1 MAWDKVHLDCLIRGL
16 GGPTFDLGI
25 RLRDEALLS
34 GDEGM
39 FLEVLNILMR
49 TFIKASAALN
59 GTKKYRNIKYE
70 VEKGLKQFYLEL
82 SKAASQMVMPP
93 DQASFNARFLNNI
106 PLKWKREMI
115 THDRIRV
122 DFSSNEEMI
131 KAISCIDK
139 IIDGLKMSSAYK
151 LGYYTQTTTTVTTSH
166 GKTLP
171 PGKRSEEPKPRWKE
185 DSSSK
190 YSRKTDQ
197 KSVPICGK
205 CGKIGQTKDCP
216 KHYATS
222 NEKPRRIAAMEVAH
236 PSEEE
241 SEDSSEDKPENN
253 SGDSEAS
260 SFEVEDPY
268 EGPQYSPNS
277 EGEEINVGTIR
288 MGLMSVV
295 DHNDTNYKIKLAVA
309 CQLENTADE
318 KVAET
323 LVEAP
328 RKDALGKYMKVPK
341 ENKKKGKK
349 DQKSIETQTPLF
361 EAKLRISKDVG
372 KYPVNRPLSTKR
384 MLTAHVKIAGV
395 KAYVLF
401 DSGAETD
408 AISPDFVHVVH
419 IPILQL
425 ENPVVLQMG
434 TKGTR
439 SQILFGTN
447 MDVEI
452 NSHVEKHYF
461 DVINIDRY
469 DAIFGAPW
477 LNKNQVSLDFR
488 SHRVRM
494 ANKGNIDTLGVGED
508 CAMRLHGWKT

>member
-1 MAWDKVHLDCLIRGL
+1 
-16 GGPTFDLGI
+16 
-25 RLRDEALLS
+25 
-34 GDEGM
+34 M
-39 FLEVLNILMR
+39 FLEALNILMR
-49 TFIKASAALN
+49 TFIKASAMLN
-59 GTKKYRNIKYE
+59 ATKKYRNVKYKA
-70 VEKGLKQFYLEL
+70 EKGLKQFYLEL
-82 SKAASQMVMPP
+82 SKAASQMVMPL
-93 DQASFNARFLNNI
+93 DQASFNARFLNYI
-106 PLKWKREMI
+106 PLEWKREMI
-115 THDRIRV
+115 AHNRIRA

-131 KAISCIDK
+131 RAISRVDE

-151 LGYYTQTTTTVTTSH
+151 SGYYTQTTTTTTTSC
-166 GKTLP
+166 GRTLP
-171 PGKRSEEPKPRWKE
+171 SGKRAEEPKPRWKE
-185 DSSSK
+185 DPSSK

-216 KHYATS
+216 KHHATS
-222 NEKPRRIAAMEVAH
+222 DEKPRHIAAMEVAH

-277 EGEEINVGTIR
+277 EGEGINVGTIR
-288 MGLMSVV
+288 MGPMSVV

-309 CQLENTADE
+309 RQLENTVDE
-318 KVAET
+318 KVAKA

-328 RKDALGKYMKVPK
+328 KKDALGKYTKVPK
-341 ENKKKGKK
+341 ENKEKGKK

-361 EAKLRISKDVG
+361 DAKLCISKDAG
-372 KYPVNRPLSTKR
+372 KYPVNRPLSSKR

-401 DSGAETD
+401 DSRAETD
-408 AISPDFVHVVH
+408 AISPDFVRAVH

-425 ENPVVLQMG
+425 ENPVILQMG

-439 SQILFGTN
+439 SQILFRTN
-447 MDVEI
+447 VDVEGEERKEGTL
-452 NSHVEKHYF
+452 S
-461 DVINIDRY
+461 
-469 DAIFGAPW
+469 
-477 LNKNQVSLDFR
+477 
-488 SHRVRM
+488 
-494 ANKGNIDTLGVGED
+494 GN
-508 CAMRLHGWKT
+508 